1 MKLIMIISAL
11 KISFE
16 VTTISVLIS
25 FLISIVVIYSG
36 KRNKLVETL
45 MLLPIFIPPSAVGY
59 MILMFFSRNNIIGKT
74 FSDFGVE
81 VIFSKLGAIIVSIIV
96 TLPIMYQTISTATRS
111 IDKDLINAAKICGS
125 NKLDIFINII
135 LPLSKNSILTAFIL
149 SFARSF
155 GEFGAT
161 ILVAGNI
168 EGKTQTLPMLLY
180 FFIESSQTQNATIV
194 LFIIIII
201 SISMIYIYKKLQ
213 ND

>member
-1 MKLIMIISAL
+1 MIISAL